1 MAFEEEVVER
11 SRLHEFGEALQIRFP
26 TPEDLIIMKA
36 IAHRPKDYEDIR
48 TLVIKYQSL
57 DLHRIERWVK
67 DFAEVLETP
76 DLWDKLKQ
84 ILESER

>member
-1 MAFEEEVVER
+1 MRFEEEMVER
-11 SRLHEFGEALQIRFP
+11 SVLHEFDNALQIRLP

-48 TLVIKYQSL
+48 TLVIKYQDL
-57 DLHRIERWVK
+57 DYERIKRWVT

-76 DLWDKLKQ
+76 HLWTDLRKVIK
-84 ILESER
+84 SEK